1 MKRILP
7 YIIILFGGSLLFMHS
22 LGASPLFDW
31 DEINFA
37 ESAREMLV
45 SGDYLRVQINFQ
57 PFWEKPPLFFWMQV
71 VSMKIFGIN
80 EYAARF
86 PNAVCGVVT
95 LLVIYSIGKRLHDAK
110 FAAWWVVLYVSSFL
124 PHIYFKSGIIDPW
137 FNLFIFLGIYFLAV
151 FLQSDPTSKRKV
163 NLVLSGLF
171 TGLAIL
177 TKGPVGLL
185 IVVLTYIV
193 FILLNKGK
201 GWVAIKYYLIW
212 VLTVLLVAMV
222 WFGLEIWQH
231 GWWFVNE
238 FFTYQVR
245 LAKTEDAGHGGFPLY
260 HFVVILLG
268 CFPASILFLQFT
280 KKNQTGSGDVVFKK
294 MMIASL
300 LVILIVFSLV
310 KTKIIHYSSFAYFP
324 VVYLAAS
331 VSYNLIT
338 GKAVI
343 SRFQKIVGL
352 LVGSIW
358 VILFVSFPIIA
369 MNLNWLKPLL
379 KADPFGLANLNAVVE
394 WNYIYIVPGLLFF
407 GGFIFSAICFYK
419 SDYTKGL
426 ISVCLASTLMVQNFL
441 TIFTPKIEQYTQH
454 AAIEF
459 FESLKGKDVY
469 VKALG
474 YKSYAPFFYAEVLPA
489 KRKEAADENWLI
501 NGEVDKPVYL
511 VTRLDRKN
519 EVLLK
524 YGKNLKILYEKNG
537 FVFMERKNY

>member
-71 VSMKIFGIN
+71 VSMKVFGIN

-268 CFPASILFLQFT
+268 CFPASILFLDFT
-280 KKNQTGSGDVVFKK
+280 KKNQTGSGDIVFKK

-426 ISVCLASTLMVQNFL
+426 ISVCLASTLMVQHFL

-459 FESLKGKDVY
+459 FQRLKGKDVY

>member
-268 CFPASILFLQFT
+268 CFPASILFLDFT
-280 KKNQTGSGDVVFKK
+280 KKNQTGSGEIVFKK

-331 VSYNLIT
+331 VSYNLIK

-426 ISVCLASTLMVQNFL
+426 ISVCLASTLMVQFFL

>member
-1 MKRILP
+1 
-7 YIIILFGGSLLFMHS
+7 
-22 LGASPLFDW
+22 
-31 DEINFA
+31 
-37 ESAREMLV
+37 
-45 SGDYLRVQINFQ
+45 
-57 PFWEKPPLFFWMQV
+57 
-71 VSMKIFGIN
+71 
-80 EYAARF
+80 
-86 PNAVCGVVT
+86 
-95 LLVIYSIGKRLHDAK
+95 
-110 FAAWWVVLYVSSFL
+110 
-124 PHIYFKSGIIDPW
+124 
-137 FNLFIFLGIYFLAV
+137 
-151 FLQSDPTSKRKV
+151 
-163 NLVLSGLF
+163 
-171 TGLAIL
+171 
-177 TKGPVGLL
+177 
-185 IVVLTYIV
+185 
-193 FILLNKGK
+193 
-201 GWVAIKYYLIW
+201 
-212 VLTVLLVAMV
+212 
-222 WFGLEIWQH
+222 
-231 GWWFVNE
+231 
-238 FFTYQVR
+238 
-245 LAKTEDAGHGGFPLY
+245 
-260 HFVVILLG
+260 VILLG
-268 CFPASILFLQFT
+268 CFPASILFLHFT
-280 KKNQTGSGDVVFKK
+280 KKNQTGSGEIVFKK

-426 ISVCLASTLMVQNFL
+426 ISVCLSSSLMVQHFL

-537 FVFMERKNY
+537 FIFMERKNY

>member
-71 VSMKIFGIN
+71 VSMKVFGIN

-151 FLQSDPTSKRKV
+151 FLQSDLTSKRKV

-268 CFPASILFLQFT
+268 CFPASILFLHFT
-280 KKNQTGSGDVVFKK
+280 KKNQTGSGDIVFKK

-300 LVILIVFSLV
+300 LVILVVFSLV

-324 VVYLAAS
+324 VVYLATS
-331 VSYNLIT
+331 VSYNLIN
-338 GKAVI
+338 GKAVM
-343 SRFQKIVGL
+343 SRFQKIVWL
-352 LVGSIW
+352 FVGSIW
-358 VILFVSFPIIA
+358 VVLFVSFPIIA

-426 ISVCLASTLMVQNFL
+426 ISVCLSSTLMVQNFL

-474 YKSYAPFFYAEVLPA
+474 YKSYAPFFYAEALPA

>member
-1 MKRILP
+1 
-7 YIIILFGGSLLFMHS
+7 MHS

-71 VSMKIFGIN
+71 LTMKLFGIN

-95 LLVIYSIGKRLHDAK
+95 LLVIYSIGKRLHDVK
-110 FAAWWVVLYVSSFL
+110 FAAWWVLLYLSSFL
-124 PHIYFKSGIIDPW
+124 PHVYFKSGIIDPW
-137 FNLFIFLGIYFLAV
+137 FNLFIFLGIYFLSA
-151 FLQSDPTSKRKV
+151 FLENNALSKNKV
-163 NLVLSGLF
+163 SLILSGLF
-171 TGLAIL
+171 TGLAVL

-185 IVVLTYIV
+185 VVALTYIV

-201 GWVAIKYYLIW
+201 DWVAIKYYLIW
-212 VLTVLLVAMV
+212 VLTVLLVAMI
-222 WFGLEIWQH
+222 WFGLEIGQH
-231 GWWFVNE
+231 GWWFINE

-268 CFPASILFLQFT
+268 CFPASILFLQF
-280 KKNQTGSGDVVFKK
+280 KKNKQIISENVIFKK
-294 MMIASL
+294 MMLASL

-331 VSYNLIT
+331 VCYNLIN
-338 GKAVI
+338 GKAVMSI
-343 SRFQKIVGL
+343 FQNTIGVF
-352 LVGSIW
+352 VSAIW

-369 MNLNWLKPLL
+369 VNIHWLKPLL
-379 KADPFGLANLNAVVE
+379 KADPFGVANLNAVVE
-394 WNYIYIVPGLLFF
+394 WNYSYVIPGLLFF
-407 GGFIFSAICFYK
+407 GGIIFSVVSFYK
-419 SDYTKGL
+419 REYAKGL
-426 ISVCLASTLMVQNFL
+426 ISVCIASIIMVQIFL
-441 TIFTPKIEQYTQH
+441 TVFTPKIELYTQH

-459 FESLKGKDVY
+459 FQRLKGKDVY
-469 VKALG
+469 VKVLG
-474 YKSYAPFFYAEVLPA
+474 YKSYAPFFYAQVLPP
-489 KRKEAADENWLI
+489 KRKDTADENWLI
-501 NGEVDKPVYL
+501 YGEVDKPVYF
-511 VTRLDRKN
+511 VTRLDRKK

-524 YGKNLKILYEKNG
+524 YGNNLKILYEKNG

>member
-1 MKRILP
+1 
-7 YIIILFGGSLLFMHS
+7 
-22 LGASPLFDW
+22 
-31 DEINFA
+31 
-37 ESAREMLV
+37 
-45 SGDYLRVQINFQ
+45 
-57 PFWEKPPLFFWMQV
+57 MQV

-268 CFPASILFLQFT
+268 CFPASILFLDFT
-280 KKNQTGSGDVVFKK
+280 
-294 MMIASL
+294 
-300 LVILIVFSLV
+300 
-310 KTKIIHYSSFAYFP
+310 
-324 VVYLAAS
+324 
-331 VSYNLIT
+331 
-338 GKAVI
+338 
-343 SRFQKIVGL
+343 
-352 LVGSIW
+352 
-358 VILFVSFPIIA
+358 
-369 MNLNWLKPLL
+369 
-379 KADPFGLANLNAVVE
+379 
-394 WNYIYIVPGLLFF
+394 
-407 GGFIFSAICFYK
+407 
-419 SDYTKGL
+419 
-426 ISVCLASTLMVQNFL
+426 
-441 TIFTPKIEQYTQH
+441 
-454 AAIEF
+454 
-459 FESLKGKDVY
+459 
-469 VKALG
+469 
-474 YKSYAPFFYAEVLPA
+474 
-489 KRKEAADENWLI
+489 
-501 NGEVDKPVYL
+501 
-511 VTRLDRKN
+511 
-519 EVLLK
+519 
-524 YGKNLKILYEKNG
+524 
-537 FVFMERKNY
+537 

>member
-71 VSMKIFGIN
+71 VSMKVFGIN

-268 CFPASILFLQFT
+268 CFPASILFLDFT
-280 KKNQTGSGDVVFKK
+280 KKNQTGSGEIVFKK

-469 VKALG
+469 MKALG

>member
-71 VSMKIFGIN
+71 VSMKVFGIN

-268 CFPASILFLQFT
+268 CFPASILFLDFT
-280 KKNQTGSGDVVFKK
+280 KKNQTGSGEIVFKK

-394 WNYIYIVPGLLFF
+394 WNYIYIVPGLLFL

-426 ISVCLASTLMVQNFL
+426 ISVCLASTLMVQFFL

-469 VKALG
+469 MKALG

>member
-71 VSMKIFGIN
+71 VSMKVFGIN

-163 NLVLSGLF
+163 SLVLSGLF

-201 GWVAIKYYLIW
+201 GWDAIKYYLIW

-268 CFPASILFLQFT
+268 CFPASILFLDFT
-280 KKNQTGSGDVVFKK
+280 KKNQTGSGEIVFKK

-379 KADPFGLANLNAVVE
+379 RADPFGLANLNAVVE

-426 ISVCLASTLMVQNFL
+426 ISVCLASTLMVQFFL

-469 VKALG
+469 MKALG

-537 FVFMERKNY
+537 FIFMERKNY